1 MKSKLPNLIKEI
13 RHDLS
18 DWVWHFT
25 RRDGQPFETL
35 KKIVASNSIRGSQDK
50 FCTEKAVC
58 LTEMP
63 LTEAYRQ
70 SKLLD
75 DNSYKRFSDYGIG
88 FKKGWIAERGGL
100 PVVYQPNSMLA
111 LLDPSVRWR
120 HCELDFSKGI
130 DLTWQR
136 EWRVPGDELVFTPM
150 DDVLIVVRTGEEAME
165 IAADNWY
172 FDHERDEVYFDVIW
186 SYVTHIDLADAK
198 RPADIE
204 TLRTASG

>member
-1 MKSKLPNLIKEI
+1 MKSKLPNLIKEL

-25 RRDGQPFETL
+25 RRDGRPFDTL
-35 KKIVASNSIRGSQDK
+35 KQIVASNCVLGSQDK

-75 DNSYKRFSDYGIG
+75 ENAYNRFSDYGIG
-88 FKKGWIAERGGL
+88 FKKDWIAGKGGL
-100 PVVYQPNSMLA
+100 PVIYQPNSMLA

-120 HCELDFSKGI
+120 HCELDFAKGI
-130 DLTWQR
+130 DFTWQR
-136 EWRVPGDELVFTPM
+136 EWRVPGGELRFMPADE
-150 DDVLIVVRTGEEAME
+150 VLIVVQTGEEAME
-165 IAADNWY
+165 IATDNWA
-172 FDHERDEVYFDVIW
+172 FDDERDEVFFDVIW
-186 SYVTHIDLADAK
+186 SYVTHEDLANAK

-204 TLRTASG
+204 TLRTPTG